1 MPDAFIA
8 LLWLTFLPCISGF
21 IPTRT
26 PLHFK
31 PLAAS
36 VDDAMAETYSELAT
50 RVATVS
56 KERNGEPLW
65 VAIAGGPGAGKSTL
79 AAAVASLCERDH
91 GIPAVVLPMDGFHY
105 SRAELCAL
113 DPPSADTFMPRRGAP
128 HTFDAAKLINT
139 LTAAQASRAATL
151 PTYSRELSDPVP
163 GGTELLPSHQIVLV
177 EGNYLLL
184 GLLATGSQVLEKEVG
199 GLSAEEVVT
208 EAQRWLPLL
217 QLFDETWFVAPQ
229 DGVAEQRRRLVSRH
243 LETWTPAKTA
253 AWNAGSA
260 EEGAEKRTDFNDVPN
275 AHLIDC
281 CRAFADLQIVSI

>member
-1 MPDAFIA
+1 MLGALIA
-8 LLWLTFLPCISGF
+8 LLWLCLLPSTSGF
-21 IPTRT
+21 IPTRF
-26 PLHFK
+26 PVHFK

-36 VDDAMAETYSELAT
+36 VDDAMTETYSNLAA
-50 RVATVS
+50 RVATAT
-56 KERNGEPLW
+56 KGRDGEPLW

-79 AAAVASLCERDH
+79 AAAVAGLCERDH

-113 DPPSADTFMPRRGAP
+113 DPPNAAAFMPRRGAP
-128 HTFDAAKLINT
+128 HTFDAAKMMDT
-139 LTAAQASRAATL
+139 LTAAKASRAAVL

-184 GLLATGSQVLEKEVG
+184 GLLASGSHTVEEVG
-199 GLSAEEVVT
+199 GLTTAEIVT

-217 QLFDETWFVAPQ
+217 PLFDETWFVAPQ
-229 DGVAEQRRRLVSRH
+229 DGVAEQRRRLVNRH
-243 LETWTPAKTA
+243 LATWTPAKTA
-253 AWNAGSA
+253 AWSA
-260 EEGAEKRTDFNDVPN
+260 ATALEGAEKRTDFNDVPN

-281 CRAFADLQIVSI
+281 CRSFADLQIVSV